1 MKFTS
6 IATIQKAPIFLG
18 AFFLLFFGA
27 SCKKSDQ
34 TTADWTSSPEKSAEV
49 DTQPSAEEPAASGEG
64 EKEATPGAE
73 NSLRFLSYNLKNYL
87 TMRRGQ
93 NFSGKPEPEI
103 EALISLIVAQ
113 KPDILGVCEIGTKE
127 DLFDLQDRL
136 KARGIDLPHHEHAG
150 GADEVRHLGL
160 LSRHPIIASN
170 SKGGASYELEGQ
182 TRVISRGI
190 LDATIDTG
198 THELR
203 FLGVHL
209 KSKREVD
216 YADQELIRQN
226 EARLLRNHADAILEE
241 DLEAPLIVYGD
252 FNDTISSTAI
262 KIAKGRSNGRMALAD
277 FYFKDS
283 RGDLW
288 THFWDYQDTYT
299 RFDYVLFS
307 KAVRPMLVGKECHI
321 VDDPLW
327 AKASDHRALLLVLQ

>member
-1 MKFTS
+1 MTFSSNPIFK
-6 IATIQKAPIFLG
+6 KAPFFLG
-18 AFFLLFFGA
+18 AFFLLFA
-27 SCKKSDQ
+27 SLSCKDKDQ
-34 TTADWTSSPEKSAEV
+34 PTADWKSSAE
-49 DTQPSAEEPAASGEG
+49 TSAEAPVEAAANDGQ
-64 EKEATPGAE
+64 EAKTPVGDA
-73 NSLRFLSYNLKNYL
+73 SIRFLSYNLKNYL
-87 TMRRGQ
+87 TMRRGKEYA
-93 NFSGKPEPEI
+93 GKPEQEI
-103 EALISLIVAQ
+103 EALVSLIVAQ
-113 KPDILGVCEIGTKE
+113 QPDILGMCEIGTKE

-150 GADEVRHLGL
+150 GADEVRHLGF
-160 LSRHPIIASN
+160 LSRYPIIATN
-170 SKGGASYELEGQ
+170 SQNGASYELEGQ

-198 THELR
+198 THQLR

-226 EARLLRNHADAILEE
+226 EARLLRNHADSILA
-241 DLEAPLIVYGD
+241 DNLDAPLIVYGD
-252 FNDTISSTAI
+252 FNDTIGSTTI
-262 KIAKGRSNGRMALAD
+262 KVAKGRSNGRMALAD

-288 THFWDYQDTYT
+288 THFWDYQDTYS

-307 KAVRPMLVGKECHI
+307 KAVRPMLIGKECHI

-327 AKASDHRALLLVLQ
+327 TKASDHRALLLVLQ